1 MDFEP
6 WWLIF
11 LPLVFALGWIASR
24 VDIRQMLSENRTLPN
39 SYFKGLNFLLN
50 EEPDRAIDAF
60 VEVAKLDPETT
71 ELHFAL
77 GSLFRRRGEMER
89 AIRVHQSLLSR
100 ADLPT
105 VDRENAQHELAQDFL
120 KAGML
125 DRAEQAF
132 EQVLDTRHA
141 VPAIRALIRIY
152 ESEHD
157 WPRAIE
163 AVKRLRALVDEP
175 VPQLAHYQCE
185 QAVTALSAK
194 PADLRAAG
202 LALDAADH
210 AAASLRGRKE
220 GQASEARIAMLRAQ
234 LAHLDAKPE
243 DERAYLASV
252 LSIAPD
258 YACLIAAD
266 LLECYRRLG
275 QEEEGLEVLIAHYQR
290 YPALDTFNIVFR
302 ELRKQKGLDPAWAFA
317 RASLRAHPTL
327 LGLDRLLEAELA
339 TRDAQGVSRQAEAA
353 QRPSGGP
360 AASPVPAEGAGQV
373 TAIPNAED
381 ATGADLGLLRS
392 LIHKHTQRL
401 DRYSCKVCGF
411 EARHFYWQ
419 CPGCSSWETYEPRRL
434 EEMK

>member
-1 MDFEP
+1 MDFET

-11 LPLVFALGWIASR
+11 VPVLFALGWIASR
-24 VDIRQMLSENRTLPN
+24 VDIRQMLSETRSLPN

-100 ADLPT
+100 ADLPQA
-105 VDRENAQHELAQDFL
+105 DRESAQHELAQDFL

-132 EQVLDTRHA
+132 EQVLDTRFA
-141 VPAIRALIRIY
+141 VPAVRALIRIY

-175 VPQLAHYQCE
+175 VPQLVHYQCE
-185 QAVTALSAK
+185 RAV
-194 PADLRAAG
+194 AAMAG
-202 LALDAADH
+202 KNPDFKAASEALDAADH
-210 AAASLRGRKE
+210 AAAALRGDA
-220 GQASEARIAMLRAQ
+220 GSQASEARIAMLRAQ
-234 LAHLDAKPE
+234 LARLSGKPE
-243 DERAYLASV
+243 EERAYLASV
-252 LSIAPD
+252 LDTAPE
-258 YACLIAAD
+258 YASLIAGE
-266 LLECYRRLG
+266 LIESYRQVG
-275 QEEEGLEVLIAHYQR
+275 QQEEGLAVLQNHYMR
-290 YPALDTFNIVFR
+290 HPSLDTFNVVFR
-302 ELRKQKGLDPAWAFA
+302 ELRSQHGHKPAWAFA
-317 RASLRAHPTL
+317 REALRAHPSL
-327 LGLDRLLEAELA
+327 LGLDRMLEAELVLNEDPA
-339 TRDAQGVSRQAEAA
+339 GVRL
-353 QRPSGGP
+353 
-360 AASPVPAEGAGQV
+360 AASEGSSAAADIV
-373 TAIPNAED
+373 A
-381 ATGADLGLLRS
+381 GADLSLLRT

-401 DRYSCKVCGF
+401 DRYACRVCGF

-419 CPGCSSWETYEPRRL
+419 CPGCNSWETYQPRRL

>member
-11 LPLVFALGWIASR
+11 VPILFALGWIAAR
-24 VDIRQMLSENRTLPN
+24 VDIRQMLSETRNLPD

-100 ADLPT
+100 ADLPQE
-105 VDRENAQHELAQDFL
+105 DREHAQHEIAQDFL

-132 EQVLDTRHA
+132 EIVQESRFAIPA
-141 VPAIRALIRIY
+141 VRALIRIY

-157 WPRAIE
+157 WPRAID
-163 AVKRLRALVDEP
+163 AVKRLRALIDEP
-175 VPQLAHYQCE
+175 VPQLVHYQCE
-185 QAVTALSAK
+185 RAQSAMAAK
-194 PADLRAAG
+194 PPDIQAANE
-202 LALDAADH
+202 ALDAADN
-210 AAASLRGRKE
+210 AARALLGQTQ
-220 GQASEARIAMLRAQ
+220 GQASEARIAMLRAS
-234 LAHLDAKPE
+234 LARLTQNPE
-243 DERAYLASV
+243 RERVYLESV
-252 LSIAPD
+252 LTIAPE
-258 YACLIAAD
+258 YASLVAAD
-266 LLECYRRLG
+266 ILQLYRTAGR
-275 QEEEGLEVLIAHYQR
+275 QVEGLKVLKNHYMR
-290 YPALDTFNIVFR
+290 HPSLDMFNVVFR
-302 ELRKQKGLDPAWAFA
+302 ELRSQEGYTPAWTFA
-317 RASLRAHPTL
+317 REALRAHPSL

-339 TRDAQGVSRQAEAA
+339 SSDTPAEA
-353 QRPSGGP
+353 G
-360 AASPVPAEGAGQV
+360 ASLGS
-373 TAIPNAED
+373 
-381 ATGADLGLLRS
+381 DLGLLRS

-419 CPGCSSWETYEPRRL
+419 CPGCNSWETYEPRRL
-434 EEMK
+434 EELK

>member
-11 LPLVFALGWIASR
+11 LPLLFALGWIAAR
-24 VDIRQMLSENRTLPN
+24 VDFRQMLSETRSLPN

-100 ADLPT
+100 DDLPQS
-105 VDRENAQHELAQDFL
+105 DRENAQHELAQDFL

-125 DRAEQAF
+125 DRAEHAF
-132 EQVLDTRHA
+132 ELVLDTKFA

-163 AVKRLRALVDEP
+163 AVKRLRALIDEP
-175 VPQLAHYQCE
+175 VPQLVHYQCE
-185 QAVTALSAK
+185 RAVAAMSIK
-194 PADLRAAG
+194 PPDFAAASE
-202 LALDAADH
+202 ALDAADH
-210 AAASLRGRKE
+210 AANAMRGQER
-220 GQASEARIAMLRAQ
+220 GQASEARIAMLRAHMARLNGQ
-234 LAHLDAKPE
+234 PE
-243 DERAYLASV
+243 RERAYLASV
-252 LSIAPD
+252 LAIAPE
-258 YACLIAAD
+258 YASLVAAD
-266 LLECYRRLG
+266 LLESYRRVG
-275 QEEEGLEVLIAHYQR
+275 QEAEGLSVLKAHYMR
-290 YPALDTFNIVFR
+290 HPSLDTFNVVFR
-302 ELRKQKGLDPAWAFA
+302 ELRAQEGYTPAWSFA
-317 RASLRAHPTL
+317 RESLRAHPSL

-339 TRDAQGVSRQAEAA
+339 AYEQTDREAGVAPGRATAVEARDGSIV
-353 QRPSGGP
+353 
-360 AASPVPAEGAGQV
+360 VPTV
-373 TAIPNAED
+373 DITANTDIS
-381 ATGADLGLLRS
+381 LLRS

-401 DRYSCKVCGF
+401 DRYACRVCGF

-419 CPGCSSWETYEPRRL
+419 CPGCNSWETYEPRRL